1 MIEQH
6 NKRIFDNEVWN
17 PYLDSGPVRSAMSE
31 KDYDSLRDY
40 YNSDEHMMYRKME
53 ENVFQSMLYEDF
65 VTHTQKI
72 ASSNLHYGRISMIA
86 VFHIAKDGMLDLI
99 QPYGFQTKAEYGNLP
114 ENNYSR
120 YQNCKSEVFCA
131 EYIAAHHLARSVPA
145 SLISHTADGSCESPE
160 EALAEAEMFTCLGN
174 LLKV

>member
-1 MIEQH
+1 MNDQI
-6 NKRIFDNEVWN
+6 
-17 PYLDSGPVRSAMSE
+17 
-31 KDYDSLRDY
+31 
-40 YNSDEHMMYRKME
+40 
-53 ENVFQSMLYEDF
+53 
-65 VTHTQKI
+65 
-72 ASSNLHYGRISMIA
+72 NLLNATDDLHHIGR
-86 VFHIAKDGMLDLI
+86 MLDLI